1 MTEIQIKRTEFLR
14 FLTSFG
20 DVEDLRLDVAGS
32 RLTGEIGF
40 ATHYL
45 RKSLIVDPS
54 EIKTEGKLDISDLKK
69 VVSFC
74 KKIKGEEIIVRQSGS
89 GKTLYLRIEK
99 TKLQLPTTD
108 IITSHS
114 RTPMINKL
122 LDETIASMWSTWTR
136 KKTPLEVHG
145 DITVKDIKNA
155 SKMNDITGKH
165 GAKVTVNAEEK
176 EFSIHLGKK
185 HTPRLFITTP
195 VTNAQGPHSNIESH
209 FGHWFGDCINFLDNE
224 AATFHMGEQLPL
236 FIEQSNTLLVIINQ
250 KVN

>member
-1 MTEIQIKRTEFLR
+1 MTEIQVKRTEFLR

-45 RKSLIVDPS
+45 RKSLIVDQ
-54 EIKTEGKLDISDLKK
+54 TESKLDIFDLKK

-74 KKIKGEEIIVRQSGS
+74 KKIKSEELIVRQSGS

-122 LDETIASMWSTWTR
+122 LDETIASMWNTWTR

-185 HTPRLFITTP
+185 HTPRLFI
-195 VTNAQGPHSNIESH
+195 ESH

-250 KVN
+250 KVD